1 MHFSVFLQFT
11 QLKADG
17 EVRWAVLNVA
27 AMLRQYEEL
36 HRRLADAMDRGRS
49 VGELLEMMDAEVK
62 VASEAAGV
70 GGSEVQIEAVAGP
83 EGL

>member
-1 MHFSVFLQFT
+1 M
-11 QLKADG
+11 
-17 EVRWAVLNVA
+17 A

-62 VASEAAGV
+62 VAAGV
-70 GGSEVQIEAVAGP
+70 EGSEVQVEAGAGP
-83 EGL
+83 